1 MSYLLEKKIVRLLA
15 NRCTSILDK
24 EDYYISAV
32 LLPLIE
38 IKNEIHILFEI
49 RAQDLDVQPG
59 EVCFP
64 GGGVEFNELDRP
76 HEAAVRETS
85 EELGINQEDVKLL
98 GALDILP
105 TPMGKLIYP
114 FVGKMLTTEIA
125 PNKEEVDEIFTVP
138 LSFLLSNPPVRS
150 YTDVATQH
158 CSDFPFIKI
167 PPTYKRTWQKRWS
180 LPIYY
185 LEYDRF
191 FIWGITAKILNN
203 FLKLCAPAFHC

>member
-1 MSYLLEKKIVRLLA
+1 MENKIERLLA
-15 NRCTSILDK
+15 KRISGILDK

-38 IKNEIHILFEI
+38 IKNEPCLLFEV

-64 GGGVEFNELDRP
+64 GGGVEFKEFDRP
-76 HEAAVRETS
+76 QEAAIRETS
-85 EELGINQEDVKLL
+85 EELGINQEDIKLL
-98 GALDILP
+98 GALDFLP
-105 TPMGKLIYP
+105 TPMGRIIYP
-114 FVGKMLTTEIA
+114 FVGKLLTTEMT

-138 LSFLLSNPPVRS
+138 LSFLTNNPPVKS
-150 YTDVATQH
+150 YTDVATQYS
-158 CSDFPFIKI
+158 SDFPFSKI

-191 FIWGITAKILNN
+191 FIWGITAKVLNN
-203 FLKLCAPAFHC
+203 FLKICWPALGRYI

>member
-1 MSYLLEKKIVRLLA
+1 LENRIKNLLA
-15 NRCTSILDK
+15 KRDCGILDK

-38 IKNEIHILFEI
+38 IKNETCLLFEV

-64 GGGVEFNELDRP
+64 GGGVEYQEFDRP
-76 HEAAVRETS
+76 HEAAIRETS
-85 EELGINQEDVKLL
+85 EELGISQEDIKLL
-98 GALDILP
+98 GTLDVLP
-105 TPMGKLIYP
+105 TPMGRIIYP
-114 FVGKMLTTEIA
+114 FVGKLLTTEMA
-125 PNKEEVDEIFTVP
+125 PNKEEVEEVFTVP
-138 LSFLLSNPPVRS
+138 LSFLINNPPVRS
-150 YTDVATQH
+150 YADVATQY
-158 CSDFPFIKI
+158 CSDFPFSKI

-185 LEYDRF
+185 LEYDKF

-203 FLKLCAPAFHC
+203 FLKTCRPAFGR